1 MTRREIFL
9 KADPH
14 IVNDLYCRLFTYP
27 YKIEL
32 AFSICKG
39 LKFFAQGERYD
50 EPEEIAIAKIIDS
63 GDRFKFTP
71 KQAHKILTI
80 FKSFLE
86 TAIYVLGFNSAPN
99 PDLSVNEWLDQ
110 TVPDSSH
117 DVNRLAVNIISK
129 LIEKQNEHLMRM

>member
-14 IVNDLYCRLFTYP
+14 IVNDLYCHRFTYP
-27 YKIEL
+27 YKIEH
-32 AFSICKG
+32 AFNICKG

-50 EPEEIAIAKIIDS
+50 EPKEIAIAKIIDS

-71 KQAHKILTI
+71 KQVHNILTS

-86 TAIYVLGFNSAPN
+86 TAIDVLGFNNAPN

-110 TVPDSSH
+110 TVHDRSH
-117 DVNRLAVNIISK
+117 DVNRHAVNIISE
-129 LIEKQNEHLMRM
+129 LIEKQNKRFQA